1 MKQRNNS
8 LSIAVPKG
16 RLAEQIQDFF
26 SGRGYRFSFDKRK
39 LVTYDAEKKLRLILV
54 KNSDLPTYVNHG
66 IAGMGICGEDVL
78 IESGL
83 DFYRLFRLPFGS
95 TRMCLAASKDSPP
108 GPEEGRITVATKFTR
123 FTQDYFHRQNI
134 GVRMIK
140 LNGSVEL
147 APLLGLAPF
156 IVDLVETGN
165 TLKAN
170 NLQVLKELQRIFVYL
185 IANPAYY
192 KLNFNRIDKF
202 VDDLKKEDGPNHDD
216 GNN

>member
-1 MKQRNNS
+1 MKQNNDS
-8 LSIAVPKG
+8 LSIALPKG

-26 SGRGYRFSFDKRK
+26 SDRGYRFSFDNRK
-39 LVTYDAEKKLRLILV
+39 LVTFDADKKLRLILV

-78 IESGL
+78 IEAGL
-83 DFYRLFRLPFGS
+83 EFYRLYRLPFGS
-95 TRMCLAASKDSPP
+95 TRMCLAASKESPADQK
-108 GPEEGRITVATKFTR
+108 EGCITVATKFTR
-123 FTQDYFHRQNI
+123 FTQEYFHRRNI

-147 APLLGLAPF
+147 APILGLAPF

-170 NLQVLKELQRIFVYL
+170 NLQVVKELQRIFVYL

-192 KLNFNRIDKF
+192 KLNFNRIDDF
-202 VDDLKKEDGPNHDD
+202 VDDLKKEKGLKDGD
-216 GNN
+216 